1 MKFFETIKIVDGEIF
16 NIEYHQKRYERTI
29 SYHNGVVHNLKK
41 YINPPKDGLYRA
53 KIIYDKNSILDISY
67 FSYEK
72 REIKSFKLVEID
84 FDYDFKYLD
93 RANIDKAFAKR
104 LDCDEIIMIK
114 DNLITDTSIA
124 NIAFFDAKEWVTPK
138 KPLLSGTTRERYI
151 DNKLLHVK
159 DIKKEQIQNFTK
171 IALLNAMIDFDIISN
186 IEIKKGKIIA
196 N

>member
-29 SYHNGVVHNLKK
+29 SYHNGMVHNLKK

-53 KIIYDKNSILDISY
+53 KIIYDKNSILDINY

-93 RANIDKAFAKR
+93 RVNIDNAFAKR

-114 DNLITDTSIA
+114 DNLLTDTSIA
-124 NIAFFDAKEWVTPK
+124 NIAFFNGKEWVTPK
-138 KPLLSGTTRERYI
+138 KPLLNGTTSKRYI
-151 DNKLLHVK
+151 KKAILK
-159 DIKKEQIQNFTK
+159 PKEIKKEDLNSFTK
-171 IALLNAMIDFDIISN
+171 IALLNAMVDFDIIP
-186 IEIKKGKIIA
+186 IKKIDEVIHC
-196 N
+196 